1 MRTYCK
7 SPPPST
13 TPARD
18 MHNTHTRTRVPSLMP
33 LAPHFVVILIKN
45 NSTHPHTLAP
55 HTCNSHHRPTWCTT
69 FIVSLTY
76 TTPADLHS
84 RSHLSD
90 CGCHI
95 VMNFNLFTATHH
107 VPPPWHQPPRLPHII
122 RAHHLSPCMAP
133 TSASH
138 HTHHPHGTHPS
149 PTSHSP
155 PAPIMAPT
163 YTCPTS
169 HSPPP
174 WLPFQPYITLTT
186 SMAPT
191 QAPHHT
197 HHLHG
202 SHPSLTTYSPP
213 TCHPHLPHIIFTTSM
228 APTPPPCHPPQ
239 PHIILTTLMAPTPAP
254 HHTHHL
260 HATHTCPT

>member
-149 PTSHSP
+149 PTSHYSP

-197 HHLHG
+197 HHLHAT
-202 SHPSLTTYSPP
+202 HPSPTSYSPP
-213 TCHPHLPHIIFTTSM
+213 PWL
-228 APTPPPCHPPQ
+228 PPQ
-239 PHIILTTLMAPTPAP
+239 PHNILTTYMPP
-254 HHTHHL
+254 
-260 HATHTCPT
+260 THTCPT